1 MVVRRITVLG
11 LSAGVQSRLGSADP
25 RADLGGGPVSDQ
37 LFGAMFQSIIDGSP
51 EKAKELAQQSLAS
64 GVDPL
69 DAVNRGFAVG
79 IKFAGD
85 QFGCGEM
92 FLPDLLASA
101 EAMKAAIKI
110 LEPEMLKRG
119 SRREALG
126 KIVLG
131 TARGDIHDI
140 GKNLVATILS
150 ASGFQIFDL
159 GTSVTPEQFVAKAQE
174 VDADIVGVSALLT
187 TTMAGQKAVIEA
199 LDRNGLRP
207 RVKAIIGGAAVT
219 AKWAAEIGADGYSRN
234 AIDALELAKNLM
246 SQVMG
251 KNIGK
256 DMNKGTAQ
264 A

>member
-1 MVVRRITVLG
+1 MN
-11 LSAGVQSRLGSADP
+11 Q
-25 RADLGGGPVSDQ
+25 
-37 LFGAMFQSIIDGSP
+37 
-51 EKAKELAQQSLAS
+51 
-64 GVDPL
+64 
-69 DAVNRGFAVG
+69 GFAAG
-79 IKFAGD
+79 ITFAGD
-85 QFGCGEM
+85 QFGCGQM

-101 EAMKAAIKI
+101 EAMKAAINI

-119 SRREALG
+119 SQRETLG
-126 KIVLG
+126 KVVLG

-159 GTSVTPEQFVAKAQE
+159 GTSVTPEQFVAKAKE
-174 VDADIVGVSALLT
+174 VDADIVGISALLT

-219 AKWAAEIGADGYSRN
+219 PKWAAEIGADGYSRN

-246 SQVMG
+246 RKETKKERFRHETQ
-251 KNIGK
+251 NP
-256 DMNKGTAQ
+256 TARSRPHRTHSGRSVRI
-264 A
+264 ADESGSSRGLGAGGRGPAVGGS